1 MQRDPAKGSDWRRS
15 FGLLTVMAKPQREL
29 RLGLLTVMAKPQLT
43 LRQELPRHLGVKP
56 GEQMEVFTRQGVA
69 AELIRSD

>member
-1 MQRDPAKGSDWRRS
+1 
-15 FGLLTVMAKPQREL
+15 
-29 RLGLLTVMAKPQLT
+29 MAKPQLT

>member
-15 FGLLTVMAKPQREL
+15 F
-29 RLGLLTVMAKPQLT
+29 GLLTVMAKPQLT